1 MSEERYLADAAATRA
16 AAAEMA
22 GRLKPTGVVALVG
35 PLGAGKTTYVK
46 GFAEALGISGEVTSP
61 TFVRLNIYQGDPT
74 LYHLDLY
81 RVENAREFVALGF
94 YEWLDTDGIAL
105 VEWADRAA
113 GQFPPST
120 ITVTLDYAADRD
132 GRVMTIT
139 EGPPRPGQPTR

>member
-22 GRLKPTGVVALVG
+22 ERLKPTGTVALVG
-35 PLGAGKTTYVK
+35 PMGAGKTTYVK
-46 GFAEALGISGEVTSP
+46 GFAEALGIDEPVTSP
-61 TFVRLNIYQGDPT
+61 TFVRLNVYEGDPT

-81 RVENAREFVALGF
+81 RVEDSREFVALGL

-113 GQFPPST
+113 GLFPPST
-120 ITVTLDYAADRD
+120 VTVTLDYAADRD
-132 GRVMTIT
+132 GRLMTVT
-139 EGPPRPGQPTR
+139 DGPPRPAR

>member
-1 MSEERYLADAAATRA
+1 MSEERFLADAAATRA

-22 GRLKPTGVVALVG
+22 ERMRPTGIVALIG

-46 GFAEALGISGEVTSP
+46 GFAEALGISEAVTSP
-61 TFVRLNIYQGDPT
+61 TFVRLNVYEGDPT

-81 RVENAREFVALGF
+81 RVEDTREFVALGL

-113 GQFPPST
+113 GLFPPST
-120 ITVTLDYAADRD
+120 VTVTLDYAADRD
-132 GRVMTIT
+132 GRIMTVT
-139 EGPPRPGQPTR
+139 DGPPRPGQPPR